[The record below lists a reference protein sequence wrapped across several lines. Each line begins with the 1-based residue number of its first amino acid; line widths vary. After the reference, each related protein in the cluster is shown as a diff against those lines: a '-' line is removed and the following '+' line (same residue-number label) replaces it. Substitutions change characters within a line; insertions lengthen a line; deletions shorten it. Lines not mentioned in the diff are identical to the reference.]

1 MGVLPLA
8 AAAGLAPSMQL
19 AVLPLADGW
28 ARRRMLLVTRGEPQA
43 ACALAALVD
52 HLAQSATHGCAA
64 APTAASATA
73 QRGIEVANDGRARS
87 AAASASSVGVAGS
100 QGASVQ
106 RKRR

>member
-1 MGVLPLA
+1 VGVLPLA

-64 APTAASATA
+64 APTAARDRIRDELTA
-73 QRGIEVANDGRARS
+73 AGIVLEDTPNSTEWRLDG
-87 AAASASSVGVAGS
+87 
-100 QGASVQ
+100 
-106 RKRR
+106 